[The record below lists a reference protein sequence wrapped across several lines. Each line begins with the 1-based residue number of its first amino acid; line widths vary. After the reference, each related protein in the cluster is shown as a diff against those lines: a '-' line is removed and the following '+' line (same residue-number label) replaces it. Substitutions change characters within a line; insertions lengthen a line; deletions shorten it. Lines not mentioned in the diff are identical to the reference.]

1 MKCKCGKEFEPI
13 KRNGIIVSKLCV
25 SCRYKKTLKKPIKK
39 ESERHKERKKEVAKI
54 KSTLEKKCAICGLYG
69 NDAAHLLPKSLFEQ
83 HYTDKRNI
91 VIMCRKHH
99 NLYDNSLEYRQKQT
113 ELFKRACE
121 INEKDAHKYFRL

>member
-25 SCRYKKTLKKPIKK
+25 SCRKKNQYNKPIKK

-54 KSTLEKKCAICGLYG
+54 KSTLEKKCVICGLYG

-121 INEKDAHKYFRL
+121 INEKDARKYFRL